1 MAEPRGPSS
10 KIELRVLRAQNTAT
24 ARETVGR
31 DDVPAAIGRIL
42 QAVSHAVSKQGASTA
57 GPPFA
62 RYHSF
67 GATVDLE
74 AGMAVTA
81 PIQPDGDVRP
91 SQLPAGPAAI
101 AVHVGPYEGLPATY
115 AAIEAWI
122 ASTSHAASGGPWEI
136 YLTDPSQEPDSSRW
150 ITEVIHPLRRP

>member
-10 KIELRVLRAQNTAT
+10 RIELRVLRAQNTAT
-24 ARETVGR
+24 VRETVRR
-31 DDVPAAIGRIL
+31 DDIPATIGRIF
-42 QAVSHAVSKQGASTA
+42 QAVSQAISRQGVSAAGA
-57 GPPFA
+57 PFA

-67 GATVDLE
+67 GATVDVE
-74 AGMAVTA
+74 AGMPAAT
-81 PIQPDGDVRP
+81 PIQPDGEVKP

-122 ASTSHAASGGPWEI
+122 ANAGHAASGGPWEI
-136 YLTDPSQEPDSSRW
+136 YLTDPSREPDPSRW
-150 ITEVIHPLRRP
+150 ITEVIYPLRRP

>member
-1 MAEPRGPSS
+1 MTEPRAPSS
-10 KIELRVLRAQNTAT
+10 RIELRVLRAQPTAT

-31 DDVPAAIGRIL
+31 DDIPAAIGRIF
-42 QAVSHAVSKQGASTA
+42 QAVNQAAVRQGVAAA
-57 GPPFA
+57 GAPFA

-74 AGMAVTA
+74 AGMPVTA
-81 PIQPDGDVRP
+81 PIQPDGEVRP
-91 SQLPAGPAAI
+91 GQLPAGPAAI

-122 ASTSHAASGGPWEI
+122 ASTGHTASGGPWEI
-136 YLTDPSQEPDSSRW
+136 YLTDPSQEPDPSRW
-150 ITEVIHPLRRP
+150 ITEVIYPLHRP